1 MRKMPGEAHDMSAIG
16 AHKSSIRKSKVDF
29 VYEQLRT
36 SIITGQRAPGTILD
50 KAKLAERF
58 EVSRQ
63 PLANAFDR
71 LAYDGLVKVIP
82 QRGSFV
88 SKLEPTALYEHY
100 FVRKALEVELA
111 ACAATDMTD
120 HAIGLMEHNLRYQ
133 EVALE
138 GGDLDGF
145 YELDVRFHELIHASH
160 PVGEAARILERTQ
173 SYLERV
179 RRVLLPEPGRPQQ
192 TFEEHKAIASAIKN
206 HDPAQA
212 RQAMRFHIDQVQEQ
226 IQQFVS
232 KRSELFENG

>member
-1 MRKMPGEAHDMSAIG
+1 MSAIG
-16 AHKSSIRKSKVDF
+16 AHKSSSRKSKVDF
-29 VYEQLRT
+29 VYEQLRS
-36 SIITGQRAPGTILD
+36 SIITGERAPGTLLD
-50 KAKLAERF
+50 KAQLAELY

-88 SKLEPTALYEHY
+88 SKLEPASLSEHF

-111 ACAATDMTD
+111 ACASTDMTD
-120 HAIGLMEHNLRYQ
+120 HTIGLMEHNLRYQ

-138 GGDLDGF
+138 GGDFDGF
-145 YELDVRFHELIHASH
+145 YELDVRFHEIIHSSH
-160 PVGEAARILERTQ
+160 PVGEAAHILERTQ

-192 TFEEHKAIASAIKN
+192 TFAEHKAIAKAIK
-206 HDPAQA
+206 HRDPVKAG
-212 RQAMRFHIDQVQEQ
+212 QAMRFHIDQVQQQ